1 MPASDEPLFSAQLVL
16 KADDG
21 SSILTAEG
29 PLTADRVAQFAVPQE
44 RIAFVRGELERRG
57 FEVPQGD
64 ATTLSVVGTRAR
76 FEEVFGLEVDAVAMG
91 VAAHATK
98 IPEPLSDHV
107 ADVFVTPKPELF
119 P

>member
-1 MPASDEPLFSAQLVL
+1 MSGSDEPLFSAQLVL
-16 KADDG
+16 KAEDG

-29 PLTADRVAQFAVPQE
+29 TLTSERIAQFAVPEE
-44 RIAFVRGELERRG
+44 RIAFVRAELEKRG
-57 FEVPQGD
+57 FDVPQGD

-76 FEEVFGLEVDAVAMG
+76 FEEAFGLEVDAVARG

-98 IPEPLSDHV
+98 IPEPLSDYV
-107 ADVFVTPKPELF
+107 ADVSVTPKPELF